1 VNYSLGVAMIDGG
14 EKTSHIL
21 AGLMFAK
28 SLIGL
33 RCDLG
38 EELTT

>member
-1 VNYSLGVAMIDGG
+1 MAVIDGRK
-14 EKTSHIL
+14 KTSHIL
-21 AGLMFAK
+21 AGLMLAK